1 MPIFNILDQRR
12 MNEHNPT
19 VDAVYEIFADNWADF
34 SLPANTRDFTE
45 WQHLVSIYDA
55 VCIAQRFVGRVT
67 MYLYDPGWVIE
78 NYGFIV
84 TIHPKLK
91 RDVMVP
97 HQYDKKYL
105 RNI

>member
-84 TIHPKLK
+84 TIHPKLR
-91 RDVMVP
+91 RDVMIP
-97 HQYDKKYL
+97 HQYDKKLL

>member
-1 MPIFNILDQRR
+1 MPVFNILDQRR
-12 MNEHNPT
+12 INEHNST
-19 VDAVYEIFADNWADF
+19 VDVVYEIFSDNWADF

-55 VCIAQRFVGRVT
+55 VCLAQRFIGKVT

-84 TIHPKLK
+84 TIHPKLR

-97 HQYDKKYL
+97 DQYDKKLL
-105 RNI
+105 RDF